1 MNNQNRKLP
10 DPFDSFVVG
19 SLPRPKWVMEVV
31 ERRKN
36 GDISDANFQSILD
49 TAVPFAITLQEK
61 AGLDY
66 ITDGEWRRESY
77 VKVFADSVSG
87 FEKGLISDP
96 TGVSGLEYP
105 AIVSNMKKI
114 DDIAV
119 SEAVFLKNITQSKT
133 IIALPAPYTIG
144 RRMWSPEHSSSAY
157 ETSDDFV
164 QACIPIIREEIKNL
178 IDIGVD
184 AIQLD
189 EPWLALLVDPNYR
202 KRSNISGSQIDHEIQ
217 LSIQSINSVVEGLEK
232 IPFSIHFCHAHYNR
246 KHGTKGPYDLIID
259 ALSDINV
266 DRFAMEFATPDA
278 GGLEVLSK
286 FPKNKTLGLGVIDH
300 TDINIETPEV
310 VVNRV
315 ERAMEY
321 IEKPHITLNP
331 DCGFAPSSLNPMD
344 FDEAYKKLRSMS
356 LGAQLLRGKYE

>member
-1 MNNQNRKLP
+1 MSNLNK
-10 DPFDSFVVG
+10 DTSFETFVVG
-19 SLPRPKWVMEVV
+19 SLPRPQWVKDLIDD
-31 ERRKN
+31 RKN
-36 GDISDANFQSILD
+36 NLINKLDAKLLLD
-49 TAVPFAITLQEK
+49 QAVPSAIKMQER
-61 AGLDY
+61 AGVDY
-66 ITDGEWRRESY
+66 ISDGEWRRESY

-119 SEAVFLKNITQSKT
+119 SESVFLKNITQSKT

-189 EPWLALLVDPNYR
+189 EPWLALLVDPDYR

-232 IPFSIHFCHAHYNR
+232 IPFSIHLCHAHYNR

-286 FPKNKTLGLGVIDH
+286 FPKNKTIGLGVIDH
-300 TDINIETPEV
+300 TDINIETPEI

-315 ERAMEY
+315 EKAMEY
-321 IEKPHITLNP
+321 IDKSHITLNP
-331 DCGFAPSSLNPMD
+331 DCGFAPSSQNPMD

-356 LGAQLLRGKYE
+356 EGSKLLRAKYE